1 MSAFQVDSNRLEPLR
16 EEPQVSSMSAREGA
30 SADAATANLPGR
42 YGDGTREGHD
52 DAANKER
59 ESPWDTRQ
67 ANSGQPTR
75 RTIRH
80 SFDFLLGTSRVRIDR
95 SVRRAKVWRVRMEK
109 FGDRYYRKWIVEGLL
124 RQKPL
129 PPSKDGRHIPLI
141 AGAVRNEPL
150 IDERSGKHYKSNY
163 IRSNRYTIFSF
174 LPKQLIFQFGRLAN
188 FYFLVIGILQQVPG
202 WSPTGSWTTL
212 GPLLAFIALIMAKE
226 GWDDYRRYLLDRE
239 DNLAL
244 VSVLELS
251 GTLDPG
257 SIAKPS
263 RLLGRKFGEK
273 QVQEEGGITATEPG
287 LEQEHETRWARIKWR
302 DIRVGDIVRLERNER
317 VPADIVLLHA
327 NGVNSVAYIDTMA
340 LDGETNLKSKQPSTL
355 IATRCDTTSKLKT
368 LSGELVCEDPNAD
381 LYNFEGSITVDGEKM
396 PLTTNEVV
404 FRGSTIRNTNETIG
418 VVINTGEECKIRMN
432 ANQNVR
438 AKSPKI
444 NRFTNRI
451 VISLVFILLAITAG
465 LSGGYVIWQRQYER
479 KNPFLSLAPVSA
491 PAIIVGTLVLLN
503 GLIPLS
509 LYIVIEFV
517 KVFQAF
523 QLNDIEMYDAE
534 TDTPISINTNTI
546 LEDLGQV
553 NYVFSDK
560 TGTLTENNMQFR
572 RLAVGGTSWLH
583 TMDMNTEDAEGKLY
597 RNDGKVAP
605 MGLKGTDVPG
615 GDGAF
620 STTEHWESDS
630 VGISASHPG
639 SGTEAMLDYIRQF
652 PDTAFSKQARQ
663 FLLCIALCHTCLPET
678 SEDGTITFQAAS
690 PDEVALVQAAQD
702 LGYLLVDRPAQSI
715 KLRIPDQYGEPV
727 TETYNILKVIEFSSN
742 RKRMS
747 IVVRMPDGR
756 ICVICKG
763 ADNVIMS
770 RLRLSELAAKTADEV
785 GRKAR
790 ERHSMEAERAM
801 RRKSMATPRESHGR
815 RSSFFR
821 PHSTRSSKDLRRI
834 SRASRQEE
842 DEVRTL
848 YGERVDL
855 SDDDSDEGRDGVVD
869 ESLAADEARVFEK
882 CFKHIDEYATEGL
895 RILLYGYKYIS
906 DNEFE
911 EWNTA
916 FKAAT
921 TSLVDRQDQIE
932 MVAEAIEK
940 NFELAGASAIE
951 DKLQVGVPETIDK
964 LRRANIKVWML
975 TGDKRETAIN
985 IARSANLAKSFSEIY
1000 MLDATMADPQQTMRR
1015 VFVDIEK
1022 DLVSHSVLV
1031 IDGHTL
1037 SIVEN
1042 DKVLTAMFF
1051 ELAVRIDSVICC
1063 RASPNQKAIL
1073 VKGIRD
1079 ADSSCVTLAIGD
1091 GANDIAMIQA
1101 SHVGIGISGR
1111 EGLQAAR
1118 VADYGI
1124 AQFRF
1129 LQRLLLVHGH
1139 WLYLR
1144 TSKYILCTFW
1154 KEWVFYIVQAQF
1166 QGFAG
1171 YSGTS
1176 LYQPWALT
1184 AYNAA
1189 FTSLPTFFLG
1199 LYEQDLSPE
1208 TLLAVPELYAFG
1220 QRDEGVNL
1228 MKCLAWLLTGTV
1240 DTIVVFVI
1248 SWLEFKYNL
1257 TGSPDSGDHSHD
1269 NSLYPMGSL
1278 AMTVVIVLINVKI
1291 LILELHHKTWIPLA
1305 ACALSISLWFFF
1317 SLIVDFL
1324 PRRYSYQSSQYSP
1337 YRVYHAFTEN
1347 FGNSLPWWTVV
1358 IIGIFIVLGTNLG
1371 VTAVQRVFFPTDRNL
1386 WQEIEKQGDV
1396 DRITREY
1403 NLEEA
1408 RTSVSGN
1415 RRAPSS
1421 DAPCRSGDAPVR
1433 KSRDR

>member
-1 MSAFQVDSNRLEPLR
+1 
-16 EEPQVSSMSAREGA
+16 MSAREGA
-30 SADAATANLPGR
+30 SADVATVDLPGR
-42 YGDGTREGHD
+42 YGDGTRESRGNM
-52 DAANKER
+52 ANKER
-59 ESPWDTRQ
+59 KAPWDTRR
-67 ANSGQPTR
+67 ADSGRLTR
-75 RTIRH
+75 QTLKG
-80 SFDFLLGTSRVRIDR
+80 SFELLLDTYHARIDR
-95 SVRRAKVWRVRMEK
+95 SLRRAKVWRVGMEK
-109 FGDRYYRKWIVEGLL
+109 FGDRCYQKWVIEGLL

-129 PPSKDGRHIPLI
+129 PPSKDGRHIPLN

-150 IDERSGKHYKSNY
+150 IDERSGKHYQSNS

-174 LPKQLIFQFGRLAN
+174 LPKQLFFQFGRLAN

-202 WSPTGSWTTL
+202 WSPTGNFTTL

-244 VSVLELS
+244 VSVLA
-251 GTLDPG
+251 PG
-257 SIAKPS
+257 RSLGKESTAKPS
-263 RLLGRKFGEK
+263 GLFARNFGEK
-273 QVQEEGGITATEPG
+273 QTQEERRETATESG
-287 LEQEHETRWARIKWR
+287 LGNEYQARWIRIKWR

-317 VPADIVLLHA
+317 VPADIALLHA

-340 LDGETNLKSKQPSTL
+340 LDGETNLKSKQPSTVV
-355 IATRCDTTSKLKT
+355 AGRCDTTSKLQK

-381 LYNFEGSITVDGEKM
+381 LYNFEGSITYDGEKM
-396 PLTTNEVV
+396 PLTINEVV
-404 FRGSTIRNTNETIG
+404 FRGSTIRNTSETIG

-451 VISLVFILLAITAG
+451 VVSLVIILLAITAG
-465 LSGGYVIWQRQYER
+465 ISGGYVIWQRQYER

-491 PAIIVGTLVLLN
+491 PAVIVGTLILIN
-503 GLIPLS
+503 ALIPLS

-517 KVFQAF
+517 KVFQAYH
-523 QLNDIEMYDAE
+523 LNDIEMYDAE

-553 NYVFSDK
+553 NYIFSDK
-560 TGTLTENNMQFR
+560 TGTLTENKMQFR
-572 RLAVGGTSWLH
+572 RLAVAGTSWLH
-583 TMDMNTEDAEGKLY
+583 TMNMNTEDDGKLDQ
-597 RNDGKVAP
+597 NNGKVAP
-605 MGLKGTDVPG
+605 MDINGKGGPG
-615 GDGAF
+615 VDAAL
-620 STTEHWESDS
+620 SATENSESDS
-630 VGISASHPG
+630 LGISASHPG
-639 SGTEAMLDYIRQF
+639 SGTEAMLDYIRRF
-652 PDTAFSKQARQ
+652 PNTAFSKQARQ

-678 SEDGTITFQAAS
+678 SEDGKITFQAAS

-702 LGYLLVDRPAQSI
+702 LGYLLIDRPAQSI

-727 TETYNILKVIEFSSN
+727 TETYNILKVIEFSSS

-785 GRKAR
+785 NRKAR
-790 ERHSMEAERAM
+790 ERHSIEAEMAM
-801 RRKSMATPRESHGR
+801 RRKSMTGPRNSYGR

-821 PHSTRSSKDLRRI
+821 PHSIRSSRDLRRL

-842 DEVRTL
+842 DEVRVL
-848 YGERVDL
+848 YSERIDL
-855 SDDDSDEGRDGVVD
+855 SDGDSDEGRDGIID
-869 ESLAADEARVFEK
+869 EAIAADEARVFEK

-895 RILLYGYKYIS
+895 RILLYGYRYIS
-906 DNEFE
+906 EREFE

-921 TSLVDRQDQIE
+921 TSLVDRQEQIE
-932 MVAEAIEK
+932 KTAETIEK
-940 NFELAGASAIE
+940 DFELAGASAIE

-1000 MLDATMADPQQTMRR
+1000 MLDATAADPHQTMRSI
-1015 VFVDIEK
+1015 FVDIEK
-1022 DLVSHSVLV
+1022 EIVSHSVLV

-1037 SIVEN
+1037 SIVES

-1063 RASPNQKAIL
+1063 RASPNQKATL
-1073 VKGIRD
+1073 VRGIREV
-1079 ADSSCVTLAIGD
+1079 DSSCVTLAIGD

-1101 SHVGIGISGR
+1101 SHIGIGISGR

-1118 VADYGI
+1118 VADYAI

-1129 LQRLLLVHGH
+1129 LQRLLLVHGR

-1166 QGFAG
+1166 QGFNG
-1171 YSGTS
+1171 YSGSS

-1199 LYEQDLSPE
+1199 LYEEDLSPE

-1220 QRDEGVNL
+1220 QRDEGINL
-1228 MKCLAWLLTGTV
+1228 MKCVAWLLTGTV

-1248 SWLEFKYNL
+1248 TWAEFKYNL
-1257 TGSPDSGDHSHD
+1257 TASPSNATQAHD

-1278 AMTVVIVLINVKI
+1278 AMTVVVVLINIKI
-1291 LILELHHKTWIPLA
+1291 LILEMHHKTWIPLA

-1317 SLIVDFL
+1317 SLIVDVL
-1324 PRRYSYQSSQYSP
+1324 PRRYSQQSSQYSP
-1337 YRVYHAFTEN
+1337 YRVYHAFTQT
-1347 FGNSLPWWTVV
+1347 FGNSLAWWTVAV
-1358 IIGIFIVLGTNLG
+1358 IGIFIVVGANLG

-1396 DRITREY
+1396 DRIAREY

-1408 RTSVSGN
+1408 RSSASAS
-1415 RRAPSS
+1415 RQAPSS
-1421 DAPCRSGDAPVR
+1421 DAPRRSGDPSAR
-1433 KSRDR
+1433 KPRER

>member
-1 MSAFQVDSNRLEPLR
+1 MST
-16 EEPQVSSMSAREGA
+16 REGA
-30 SADAATANLPGR
+30 AADAITVDVPGR
-42 YGDGTREGHD
+42 YGDGTAQDHGH
-52 DAANKER
+52 AHNKEGGL
-59 ESPWDTRQ
+59 PW
-67 ANSGQPTR
+67 APR
-75 RTIRH
+75 RTISDRPIAQI
-80 SFDFLLGTSRVRIDR
+80 FKIFGLLLEIFRVRINR
-95 SVRRAKVWRVRMEK
+95 NLRRVRIWRTRLGK
-109 FGDRYYRKWIVEGLL
+109 FGDRYYRKWIIERLL

-129 PPSKDGRHIPLI
+129 PPSKDGRHIPLN

-150 IDERSGKHYKSNY
+150 IDERSGKHYKSNS
-163 IRSNRYTIFSF
+163 IRSNRYTILSF
-174 LPKQLIFQFGRLAN
+174 LPKQLVFQFGRLAN
-188 FYFLVIGILQQVPG
+188 FYFLVIGLLQQVPG
-202 WSPTGSWTTL
+202 WSPTGRYTTL
-212 GPLLAFIALIMAKE
+212 FPLIAFIIIIMAKE

-244 VSVLELS
+244 ISVLEPS
-251 GTLDPG
+251 WTPSNG
-257 SIAKPS
+257 STAKPS
-263 RLLGRKFGEK
+263 RLFGRKSNDKQAHRDGETT
-273 QVQEEGGITATEPG
+273 VTEPESEKG
-287 LEQEHETRWARIKWR
+287 HGKRWTRIKWR
-302 DIRVGDIVRLERNER
+302 DIRVGDIVRLGRNER
-317 VPADIVLLHA
+317 VPADIALLHA
-327 NGVNSVAYIDTMA
+327 NGINSVAYIDTMA

-355 IATRCDTTSKLKT
+355 VANRCNTISKLEKC
-368 LSGELVCEDPNAD
+368 LGELVCEDPNAD
-381 LYNFEGSITVDGEKM
+381 LYKFEGSIKVDGETM
-396 PLTTNEVV
+396 PLTLNEVV
-404 FRGSTIRNTNETIG
+404 FRGSTIRNTSETIG
-418 VVINTGEECKIRMN
+418 VVFNTGEECKIRMN
-432 ANQNVR
+432 ANQYVH

-444 NRFTNRI
+444 SRFTNRI
-451 VISLVFILLAITAG
+451 VVSLVLILLAIAAG
-465 LSGGYVIWQRQYER
+465 ISGGYLLWQRRYEK
-479 KNPFLSLAPVSA
+479 KNPFLSPIPVSA
-491 PAIIVGTLVLLN
+491 GAIIVGTIILLN

-517 KVFQAF
+517 KVVQAY
-523 QLNDIEMYDAE
+523 QLNDIEMYDPE

-553 NYVFSDK
+553 NYIFSDK
-560 TGTLTENNMQFR
+560 TGTLTENKMQFR
-572 RLAVGGTSWLH
+572 KLTVGGTSWLH
-583 TMDMNTEDAEGKLY
+583 NMDINTENAEAKGPQNETPLELKATDASSVDATEPESMGKSNSQP
-597 RNDGKVAP
+597 R
-605 MGLKGTDVPG
+605 
-615 GDGAF
+615 
-620 STTEHWESDS
+620 
-630 VGISASHPG
+630 
-639 SGTEAMLDYIRQF
+639 SGTEAMLDYIHRF
-652 PDTAFSKQARQ
+652 PSTAFSQQARQ
-663 FLLCIALCHTCLPET
+663 FLLCIALCHTCLPEI
-678 SEDGTITFQAAS
+678 SESGKILFQAAS
-690 PDEVALVQAAQD
+690 PDEVALLQAAQEM
-702 LGYLLVDRPAQSI
+702 GYLLVDRPAQSI
-715 KLRIPDQYGEPV
+715 KLIVPDSSGEPI
-727 TETYNILKVIEFSSN
+727 TETYSVLKVIEFSSN

-747 IVVRMPDGR
+747 IIVRMPDGR

-770 RLRLSELAAKTADEV
+770 RLRLSELAAKAADEV

-790 ERHSMEAERAM
+790 ERHSVQAEMALQ
-801 RRKSMATPRESHGR
+801 RKSMTAGRNSYAR

-821 PHSTRSSKDLRRI
+821 SHSARSSRDLRRL

-842 DEVRTL
+842 NEARTL
-848 YGERVDL
+848 YSEPVNL
-855 SDDDSDEGRDGVVD
+855 SDDSDDGCDGVID
-869 ESLAADEARVFEK
+869 ESIASNETKVFEK

-895 RILLYGYKYIS
+895 RILLYGYRYIS
-906 DNEFE
+906 DEEFE

-921 TSLVDRQDQIE
+921 TSLIDRQEQIE
-932 MVAEAIEK
+932 KVAEAIES

-985 IARSANLAKSFSEIY
+985 IARSANLAKSYSEIY
-1000 MLDATMADPQQTMRR
+1000 VLDATTADPHQTMRS
-1015 VFVDIEK
+1015 VFVEIEQ
-1022 DLVSHSVLV
+1022 DLISHSVLV

-1037 SIVEN
+1037 SVVEK

-1063 RASPNQKAIL
+1063 RASPNQKATL

-1079 ADSSCVTLAIGD
+1079 ANSSCVTLAIGD

-1118 VADYGI
+1118 VADYSI

-1166 QGFAG
+1166 QHFTG

-1176 LYQPWALT
+1176 LYQSWSLT

-1199 LYEQDLSPE
+1199 LCEQDLSPE

-1220 QRDEGVNL
+1220 QRDEGINL
-1228 MKCLAWLLTGTV
+1228 KKCIAYILTGTV

-1248 SWLEFKYNL
+1248 ILFEFKYNL
-1257 TGSPDSGDHSHD
+1257 TGYHGNHQSHD
-1269 NSLYPMGSL
+1269 NSLFPMGSL
-1278 AMTVVIVLINVKI
+1278 ALTIVVVLINVKI
-1291 LILELHHKTWIPLA
+1291 LILEMHNKTWLPLA

-1317 SLIVDFL
+1317 SLVIEFIPRKYSVDGE
-1324 PRRYSYQSSQYSP
+1324 

-1347 FGNSLPWWTVV
+1347 FANSVAWWSVAVV
-1358 IIGIFIVLGTNLG
+1358 GIVIVVAANLGT
-1371 VTAVQRVFFPTDRNL
+1371 TAVQRVFFPTDRNL

-1396 DRITREY
+1396 DREY
-1403 NLEEA
+1403 YLEQA
-1408 RTSVSGN
+1408 RPPISGKPGDPPP
-1415 RRAPSS
+1415 R
-1421 DAPCRSGDAPVR
+1421 RSGDVPAR
-1433 KSRDR
+1433 KPRDF